1 MVNGDV
7 LRGSAILC
15 YDKDNGV
22 KSVMTSA
29 VSRFRRASRRSIER
43 MECQ

>member
-1 MVNGDV
+1 MVDGNG
-7 LRGSAILC
+7 LYGSAILS
-15 YDKDNGV
+15 YNKDNGV